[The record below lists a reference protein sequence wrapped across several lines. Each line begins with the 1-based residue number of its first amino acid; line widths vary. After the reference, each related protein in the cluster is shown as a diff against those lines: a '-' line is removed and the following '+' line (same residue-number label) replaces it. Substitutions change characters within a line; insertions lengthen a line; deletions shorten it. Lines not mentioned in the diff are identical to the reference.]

1 MSTHDVV
8 VMGAGHN
15 GLVAA
20 AYLAKAG
27 KSVLVLERKSHY
39 GGGVATRELTLPG
52 YLHDEHSTVHI
63 MLQGNPLL
71 REDELGLIGEF
82 GLKYHY
88 PELPWATIFAD
99 GRVIRCWKDL
109 DRTCEG
115 IAEFST
121 RDAEAYRKF
130 ARASQK
136 ALPMLTAGLYA
147 PPSPLGAFTAMMDQS
162 DEGRFMLDIMSRSAL
177 DVVDLFFE
185 SDLMKLHIVRM
196 VTENLQMPD
205 ELGTGMGAFLMPG
218 IMHTYGVSQPIGGSG
233 ELSHALVRCIEHYGG
248 EVRCESEV
256 ARVIVSSGRATG
268 LELVSGEQCLAN
280 DGVIGAIHPHV
291 LRKFVD
297 GVPEAVLQR
306 AENVTLSTFSLL
318 ITHMALKERARLR
331 AEEGEGAVMT
341 ELVADD
347 NLGELLDDYDELRRG
362 RVPKRRLIAGGDNAG
377 NDPTRAPEGAGVFY
391 GVTFAPYNLRD
402 GGPARWDDYK
412 EQCADESLE
421 YYRRFFTNLTDDNIL
436 ARVVRSPLDHERE
449 SPNSFVKGDAHGC
462 APFMYQSLGHRPTP
476 DLGQFTVPGVEGL
489 YLVGPFQHPGG
500 GVFGAGRATAIRM
513 FDDFGMDFDGT
524 FAGGSDDGT
533 TRTASAPASAGAS
546 TAPDDSGMR
555 RDAARPGRQGSAADD
570 ADMRLYDANDAE
582 LMSVSDI
589 DRDANTLVIRGKTF
603 GTMPMTAKLR
613 PGDVRKGMKLLG
625 LRKLLFLV
633 TLPFRRN

>member
-1 MSTHDVV
+1 MSRHDIV

-27 KSVLVLERKSHY
+27 KRVLVLERKPYY

-52 YLHDEHSTVHI
+52 YLHDQHSTVHI

-71 REDELGLIGEF
+71 REDELGLLGEF

-88 PELPWATIFAD
+88 PELPWVTIFED
-99 GRVIRCWKDL
+99 GRVIHAWKDL
-109 DRTCEG
+109 DRTCQG
-115 IAEFST
+115 IATFSE

-130 ARASQK
+130 VKASQK
-136 ALPMLTAGLYA
+136 VLPMLTSGLYS

-162 DEGRFMLDIMSRSAL
+162 DEGRFLLDIMSRSAL
-177 DVVDLFFE
+177 DVVDRYFE

-218 IMHTYGVSQPIGGSG
+218 IVHTYGVSQPIGGSG

-248 EVRCESEV
+248 EVRCDSEV
-256 ARVIVSSGRATG
+256 ARVIVRSGRATG
-268 LELVSGEQCLAN
+268 LELVSGEQIPAN

-291 LRKFVD
+291 LRRFVD
-297 GVPEAVLQR
+297 GVPEPVLDR

-318 ITHMALKERARLR
+318 LSHMALKEKARLR
-331 AEEGEGAVMT
+331 TEEGEGAVMT
-341 ELVADD
+341 ELISDD
-347 NLGELLDDYDELRRG
+347 NLGNLLADYDELRRG
-362 RVPKRRLIAGGDNAG
+362 YVPRRRLIAGGDNAV
-377 NDPTRAPEGAGVFY
+377 NDPTRAPEGGGVFY
-391 GVTFAPYNLRD
+391 GVTFAPYHLRE
-402 GGPARWDDYK
+402 GGAARWDEYK
-412 EQCADESLE
+412 EQCADETLE
-421 YYRRFFTNLTDDNIL
+421 HYRRFFTNLTDDNIL

-449 SPNSFVKGDAHGC
+449 SPTSFVNGDVHGC

-476 DLGQFTVPGVEGL
+476 DLGQFTVPGVERL

-500 GVFGAGRATAIRM
+500 GVFGAGRATAIKM
-513 FDDFGMDFDGT
+513 FQDFGMNFDKL
-524 FAGGSDDGT
+524 FVGGSGT
-533 TRTASAPASAGAS
+533 EPSKTVSAPPTREEEVAG
-546 TAPDDSGMR
+546 
-555 RDAARPGRQGSAADD
+555 DD
-570 ADMRLYDANDAE
+570 ADMRLYDANDEE
-582 LMSVSDI
+582 LMSVSEI
-589 DRDANTLVIRGKTF
+589 DRDDNALVIRGKTF
-603 GTMPMTAKLR
+603 GTMPMTAKLN
-613 PGDVRKGMKLLG
+613 PHDARKGMRLLG
-625 LRKLLFLV
+625 LGKLLFLL